1 MRTKEANVTEGVTFE
16 HANVLIRDFQE
27 GEFDVIYSR
36 DCIIHI
42 REKAALFE
50 RFFRWLKPGGRLVIS
65 DYTCCPDEEKTE
77 EFWTYLADRK
87 YDLRPMSEYA
97 AFIEGAGFTVTATD
111 KSKWFTDI
119 LNMELERL
127 SEMKSSFLE
136 CHSEKDYKDIEDG
149 WNIKLVRVREGTQ
162 QWCVFEGV
170 KPSA

>member
-1 MRTKEANVTEGVTFE
+1 
-16 HANVLIRDFQE
+16 
-27 GEFDVIYSR
+27 
-36 DCIIHI
+36 
-42 REKAALFE
+42 
-50 RFFRWLKPGGRLVIS
+50 
-65 DYTCCPDEEKTE
+65 
-77 EFWTYLADRK
+77 
-87 YDLRPMSEYA
+87 MSEYA

>member
-65 DYTCCPDEEKTE
+65 G
-77 EFWTYLADRK
+77 
-87 YDLRPMSEYA
+87 EYIFLVFGNFLVFSVFLVVSVFLVFLTISVFSLFFNIFGIFVVS
-97 AFIEGAGFTVTATD
+97 AFSV
-111 KSKWFTDI
+111 
-119 LNMELERL
+119 
-127 SEMKSSFLE
+127 FLVF
-136 CHSEKDYKDIEDG
+136 
-149 WNIKLVRVREGTQ
+149 LVFS
-162 QWCVFEGV
+162 VF
-170 KPSA
+170 SII